1 MIDHWNDNFAVLDSL
16 GLLDEKQVNES
27 ENRPEKSPDMSRHDQ
42 VSTQELASRLES
54 IKKRI
59 TKLRAVFST
68 SLSAEISRE
77 LDRWQARAHD
87 LATVLLDRDPAA
99 LYQVISDDVD
109 FFLTPPRREARPRI
123 PLAAQQMIEL
133 AWELRQQPVP
143 RPPESNSPI
152 NFGSGAFLR

>member
-59 TKLRAVFST
+59 TKLRAVFAT
-68 SLSAEISRE
+68 SLSTEIARE

-87 LATVLLDRDPAA
+87 LATVLLDKDPAV
-99 LYQVISDDVD
+99 LYEVIKDDVA
-109 FFLTPPRREARPRI
+109 FFLTPPRRVAKPRI
-123 PLAAQQMIEL
+123 PLATQQMVEL
-133 AWELRQQPVP
+133 LWEINQQLT
-143 RPPESNSPI
+143 PPATKRDQPI
-152 NFGSGAFLR
+152 HFGPGEFL